1 MKHTLNIPILGFA
14 AYSGTGKTTLLE
26 ALIPKLTKAGLR
38 IGMLKHAHHNFDVD
52 QPGKDSH
59 RLRKAGASQML
70 ISSRNRFALMTETP
84 ESESEF
90 DYLLTR
96 FDEDKLDVVL
106 VEGCKNIAFPKIEL
120 HREEVGKPWL
130 HPNDENII
138 AIASDSGELDSELP
152 QMNINDLEAIAQF
165 VIQYVQEAKAPK
177 SKEKEAACCDTLSPA
192 FLSVVQGQE
201 KILSLVNTV
210 SETEACKIED
220 AYGRVL
226 ADHVVSPVNVPQ
238 YTNSAMD
245 GYAIRGDDVERESY
259 QVVAKVMA
267 GHAYDK
273 PLEVGQAVKIM
284 TGAPTPINGDTVVM
298 REQASKDGDTVTFN
312 GASIKTGQNVRQA
325 GEDLAIGNDVFTAG
339 TRLASPEMG
348 MIASLGFGEANVF
361 RKLKVAVFSTGDEVQ
376 APGTEQKANSIYDS
390 NRFTIM
396 GMLEKLGCE
405 ILDFGILEDNE
416 QLMIEALENASAQA
430 DVVMTS
436 GGVSVGDADYIK
448 LALDKLGQ
456 IDFWRINMRPGRP
469 LAFGQINDKPFFGL
483 PGNPVAVMVSFINF
497 VEPALRKMQGEQ
509 GWKPLKVS
517 AIATENLRS
526 RQGRTEFSRGIY
538 ELDETGRLTVRTTG
552 KQGSGI
558 LRSMSEA
565 NCLIEISPAVDTVK
579 AGESVTIIPLQAE
592 SRPIQNSKVSMSGL
606 FIDYRKIFQ
615 RDSYGSHHSLHLQ
628 RPRQRTDVLVPATPQ
643 HSRSSCRSRR
653 YRYH

>member
-26 ALIPKLTKAGLR
+26 ALLPKLTDAGLR

-120 HREEVGKPWL
+120 NREEVGKPWL
-130 HPNDENII
+130 YPNDENII
-138 AIASDSGELDSELP
+138 AIASDSGELESELP

-192 FLSVVQGQE
+192 FLSVAQGQE

-210 SETEACKIED
+210 AETEACKIEN

-245 GYAIRGDDVERESY
+245 GYAIRGDDIERDNY
-259 QVVAKVMA
+259 QVVAEVMA
-267 GHAYDK
+267 GHAYDQ

-298 REQASKDGDTVTFN
+298 REQATQHGDTVTFN

-325 GEDLAIGNDVFTAG
+325 GEDLAIGSDVFTAG

-376 APGTEQKANSIYDS
+376 APGTDQKANSIYDS

-579 AGESVTIIPLQAE
+579 AGESVTIIPLQG
-592 SRPIQNSKVSMSGL
+592 RI
-606 FIDYRKIFQ
+606 
-615 RDSYGSHHSLHLQ
+615 
-628 RPRQRTDVLVPATPQ
+628 
-643 HSRSSCRSRR
+643 
-653 YRYH
+653 

>member
-26 ALIPKLTKAGLR
+26 ALLPKLTEAGLR

-52 QPGKDSH
+52 KPGKDSY

-70 ISSRNRFALMTETP
+70 IASRNRFALMTETP
-84 ESESEF
+84 EAEAEF
-90 DYLLTR
+90 EYLLTR

-130 HPNDENII
+130 YPHDENII
-138 AIASDSGELDSELP
+138 AIASDTAELDSELP
-152 QMNINDLEAIAQF
+152 QMNINDLDAIAQF
-165 VIQYVQEAKAPK
+165 VLQYVQDAKAPK
-177 SKEKEAACCDTLSPA
+177 SKEKDAACCDTLSPA

-210 SETEACKIED
+210 SEIEACKIEN

-226 ADHVVSPVNVPQ
+226 AEHIISPVNVPQ

-245 GYAIRGDDVERESY
+245 GYAIRSDDVDRDSY
-259 QVVAKVMA
+259 QVVAEVMA
-267 GHAYDK
+267 GHAYDQ
-273 PLEVGQAVKIM
+273 PLQVGQAVKIM
-284 TGAPTPINGDTVVM
+284 TGAPTPLNGDTVVM
-298 REQASKDGDTVTFN
+298 REQASQEGDKVTFN
-312 GASIKTGQNVRQA
+312 GAHIKAGQNVRQA
-325 GEDLAIGNDVFTAG
+325 GEDLTIGSDVFTAG

-469 LAFGQINDKPFFGL
+469 LAFGQINNKPFFGL

-509 GWKPLKVS
+509 GWKPLKVK

-538 ELDETGRLTVRTTG
+538 ELDDTGRLTVRTTG

-558 LRSMSEA
+558 LRSMSDA
-565 NCLIEISPAVDTVK
+565 NCLIEISPAIDTVK
-579 AGESVTIIPLQAE
+579 AGESVTIIPLQG
-592 SRPIQNSKVSMSGL
+592 RI
-606 FIDYRKIFQ
+606 
-615 RDSYGSHHSLHLQ
+615 
-628 RPRQRTDVLVPATPQ
+628 
-643 HSRSSCRSRR
+643 
-653 YRYH
+653 

>member
-26 ALIPKLTKAGLR
+26 ALLPKLTEAGLR

-52 QPGKDSH
+52 KPGKDSY

-70 ISSRNRFALMTETP
+70 IASRNRFALMTETP
-84 ESESEF
+84 EAEAEF
-90 DYLLTR
+90 EYLLTR

-130 HPNDENII
+130 YPHDENII
-138 AIASDSGELDSELP
+138 AIASDTAELDSELP
-152 QMNINDLEAIAQF
+152 QMNINDLDAIAQF
-165 VIQYVQEAKAPK
+165 VLQYVQDAKAPK
-177 SKEKEAACCDTLSPA
+177 SKEKDAACCDTLSPA

-210 SETEACKIED
+210 SEIEACKIEN

-226 ADHVVSPVNVPQ
+226 AEDIISPVNVPQ

-245 GYAIRGDDVERESY
+245 GYAIRSDDVDHDSY
-259 QVVAKVMA
+259 QVVAEVMA
-267 GHAYDK
+267 GHAYDQ
-273 PLEVGQAVKIM
+273 PLQVGQAVKIM
-284 TGAPTPINGDTVVM
+284 TGAPTPLNGDTVVM
-298 REQASKDGDTVTFN
+298 REQASQEGDKVTFN
-312 GASIKTGQNVRQA
+312 GAHIKAGQNVRQA
-325 GEDLAIGNDVFTAG
+325 GEDLAIGSDVFTAG

-469 LAFGQINDKPFFGL
+469 LAFGQINNKPFFGL

-509 GWKPLKVS
+509 GWKPLKVN

-538 ELDETGRLTVRTTG
+538 ELDDTGRLTVRTTG

-565 NCLIEISPAVDTVK
+565 NCLIEISPAIDTVK
-579 AGESVTIIPLQAE
+579 AGESVTIIPLQG
-592 SRPIQNSKVSMSGL
+592 RI
-606 FIDYRKIFQ
+606 
-615 RDSYGSHHSLHLQ
+615 
-628 RPRQRTDVLVPATPQ
+628 
-643 HSRSSCRSRR
+643 
-653 YRYH
+653 

>member
-26 ALIPKLTKAGLR
+26 ALLPKLTEAGLR

-52 QPGKDSH
+52 KPGKDSY

-70 ISSRNRFALMTETP
+70 IASRNRFALMTETP
-84 ESESEF
+84 EAEAEF
-90 DYLLTR
+90 EYLLTR

-130 HPNDENII
+130 YPHDENII
-138 AIASDSGELDSELP
+138 AIASDSAGLDSELP
-152 QMNINDLEAIAQF
+152 QMNINDLDAIAQF
-165 VIQYVQEAKAPK
+165 VLQYVQDAKAPK
-177 SKEKEAACCDTLSPA
+177 SKEKDVACCDTLSPA

-210 SETEACKIED
+210 SEIEACKIEN

-226 ADHVVSPVNVPQ
+226 AEHIISPVNVPQ
-238 YTNSAMD
+238 CTNSAMD
-245 GYAIRGDDVERESY
+245 GYAIRSDDVDRDSY
-259 QVVAKVMA
+259 QVVAEVMA
-267 GHAYDK
+267 GHAYDQ
-273 PLEVGQAVKIM
+273 PLQVGQAVKIM
-284 TGAPTPINGDTVVM
+284 TGAPTPLNGDTVVM
-298 REQASKDGDTVTFN
+298 REQASQEGDKVTFN
-312 GASIKTGQNVRQA
+312 GSNIKAGQNVRQA
-325 GEDLAIGNDVFTAG
+325 GEDLAIGSDVFTAG

-469 LAFGQINDKPFFGL
+469 LAFGQINNKPFFGL

-509 GWKPLKVS
+509 GWKPLKVN

-538 ELDETGRLTVRTTG
+538 ELDDTGRLTVRTTG

-579 AGESVTIIPLQAE
+579 AGESVTIIPLQG
-592 SRPIQNSKVSMSGL
+592 RI
-606 FIDYRKIFQ
+606 
-615 RDSYGSHHSLHLQ
+615 
-628 RPRQRTDVLVPATPQ
+628 
-643 HSRSSCRSRR
+643 
-653 YRYH
+653 

>member
-26 ALIPKLTKAGLR
+26 ALLPKLTEAGLR

-52 QPGKDSH
+52 KPGKDSH

-70 ISSRNRFALMTETP
+70 IASRNRFALMTETP
-84 ESESEF
+84 EAEAEF
-90 DYLLTR
+90 EYLLTR

-130 HPNDENII
+130 YPHDENII

-152 QMNINDLEAIAQF
+152 QMNINDLDAIAQF
-165 VIQYVQEAKAPK
+165 VLQYVQDAKAPK
-177 SKEKEAACCDTLSPA
+177 SKEKDAACCDTLSPA

-210 SETEACKIED
+210 SEIEACKIEN

-226 ADHVVSPVNVPQ
+226 AEHIVSPVNVPQ

-245 GYAIRGDDVERESY
+245 GYAIRSDDVDRDSY
-259 QVVAKVMA
+259 QIVAEVMA

-273 PLEVGQAVKIM
+273 ALEVGQAVKIM
-284 TGAPTPINGDTVVM
+284 TGAPTPLNGDTVVM
-298 REQASKDGDTVTFN
+298 REQASQEGDNVTFN
-312 GASIKTGQNVRQA
+312 GANIKAGQNVRQA
-325 GEDLAIGNDVFTAG
+325 GEDLAIGSDVFTAG

-416 QLMIEALENASAQA
+416 LLMIEALENASAQA

-469 LAFGQINDKPFFGL
+469 LAFGQINNKPFFGL

-509 GWKPLKVS
+509 GWKPLKVN

-538 ELDETGRLTVRTTG
+538 ELDDSGRLTVRTTG

-565 NCLIEISPAVDTVK
+565 NCLIEISPAIDTVK
-579 AGESVTIIPLQAE
+579 AGESVTIIPLQG
-592 SRPIQNSKVSMSGL
+592 RI
-606 FIDYRKIFQ
+606 
-615 RDSYGSHHSLHLQ
+615 
-628 RPRQRTDVLVPATPQ
+628 
-643 HSRSSCRSRR
+643 
-653 YRYH
+653 

>member
-26 ALIPKLTKAGLR
+26 ALLPKLTEAGLR

-52 QPGKDSH
+52 KPGKDSY

-70 ISSRNRFALMTETP
+70 IASRNRFALMTETP
-84 ESESEF
+84 EAEAEF
-90 DYLLTR
+90 EYLLTR

-130 HPNDENII
+130 YPHDDNII
-138 AIASDSGELDSELP
+138 AIASDTAELDSELP
-152 QMNINDLEAIAQF
+152 QMNINDLDAIAQF
-165 VIQYVQEAKAPK
+165 VLQYVQEAKAPK
-177 SKEKEAACCDTLSPA
+177 SKEKDAACCDTLSPA

-210 SETEACKIED
+210 SEIEACKIEN

-226 ADHVVSPVNVPQ
+226 AEHIISPVNVPQ

-245 GYAIRGDDVERESY
+245 GYAIRSDDVDRDSY
-259 QVVAKVMA
+259 QVVAEVMA
-267 GHAYDK
+267 GHAYDQ

-284 TGAPTPINGDTVVM
+284 TGAPTPRNGDTVVM
-298 REQASKDGDTVTFN
+298 REQASQEGDKVTFN
-312 GASIKTGQNVRQA
+312 GAHIKAGQNVRQA
-325 GEDLAIGNDVFTAG
+325 GEDLTIGSDVFTAG

-416 QLMIEALENASAQA
+416 LLMIEALENASAQA

-469 LAFGQINDKPFFGL
+469 LAFGQINNKPFFGL

-509 GWKPLKVS
+509 GWKPLKVN

-538 ELDETGRLTVRTTG
+538 ELDDTGRLTVRTTG

-565 NCLIEISPAVDTVK
+565 NCLIEISPAIDTVK
-579 AGESVTIIPLQAE
+579 AGESVTIIPLQG
-592 SRPIQNSKVSMSGL
+592 RI
-606 FIDYRKIFQ
+606 
-615 RDSYGSHHSLHLQ
+615 
-628 RPRQRTDVLVPATPQ
+628 
-643 HSRSSCRSRR
+643 
-653 YRYH
+653 

>member
-26 ALIPKLTKAGLR
+26 ALLPKLTEAGLH

-52 QPGKDSH
+52 KPGKDSY

-70 ISSRNRFALMTETP
+70 IASRNRFALMTETP
-84 ESESEF
+84 EAEAEF
-90 DYLLTR
+90 EYLLTR

-130 HPNDENII
+130 YPHDENII
-138 AIASDSGELDSELP
+138 AIASDSAELDSELP
-152 QMNINDLEAIAQF
+152 QMNINDLDAIAQF
-165 VIQYVQEAKAPK
+165 VLQYVQDAKAPK
-177 SKEKEAACCDTLSPA
+177 SKEKDAACCDTLSPA

-201 KILSLVNTV
+201 KVLSLVNTV
-210 SETEACKIED
+210 SEIEACKIEN

-226 ADHVVSPVNVPQ
+226 AEDIISPVNVPQ

-245 GYAIRGDDVERESY
+245 GYAIRSDDVDRDNY
-259 QVVAKVMA
+259 QVVAEVMA
-267 GHAYDK
+267 GHAYDQ

-284 TGAPTPINGDTVVM
+284 TGAPTPLNGDTVVM
-298 REQASKDGDTVTFN
+298 REQASQEGDKVTFD
-312 GASIKTGQNVRQA
+312 GANIKAGQNVRQA
-325 GEDLAIGNDVFTAG
+325 GEDLTIGSDVFTAG

-469 LAFGQINDKPFFGL
+469 LAFGQINNKPFFGL

-509 GWKPLKVS
+509 GWKPLKVN

-538 ELDETGRLTVRTTG
+538 ELDDTGRLTVRTTG

-565 NCLIEISPAVDTVK
+565 NCLIEISPAIDTVK
-579 AGESVTIIPLQAE
+579 VGESVTIIPLQG
-592 SRPIQNSKVSMSGL
+592 RI
-606 FIDYRKIFQ
+606 
-615 RDSYGSHHSLHLQ
+615 
-628 RPRQRTDVLVPATPQ
+628 
-643 HSRSSCRSRR
+643 
-653 YRYH
+653 

>member
-26 ALIPKLTKAGLR
+26 ALLPKLTEAGLR

-52 QPGKDSH
+52 KPGKDSY

-70 ISSRNRFALMTETP
+70 IASRNRFALMTETP
-84 ESESEF
+84 EAEAEF
-90 DYLLTR
+90 EYLLTR

-130 HPNDENII
+130 YPHDENII
-138 AIASDSGELDSELP
+138 AIASDSAELDSELP
-152 QMNINDLEAIAQF
+152 QMNINDLDAIAQF
-165 VIQYVQEAKAPK
+165 VLQYVQDAKAPK
-177 SKEKEAACCDTLSPA
+177 SKEKDAACCDTLSPA

-201 KILSLVNTV
+201 KVLSLVNTV
-210 SETEACKIED
+210 SEIEACKIEN

-226 ADHVVSPVNVPQ
+226 AEDIISPVNVPQ

-245 GYAIRGDDVERESY
+245 GYAIRSDDVDRDSY
-259 QVVAKVMA
+259 QVVAEVMA
-267 GHAYDK
+267 GHAYNQ

-284 TGAPTPINGDTVVM
+284 TGAPTPLNGDTVVM
-298 REQASKDGDTVTFN
+298 REQASQEGDKVTFN
-312 GASIKTGQNVRQA
+312 GSNIKAGQNVRQA
-325 GEDLAIGNDVFTAG
+325 GEDLAIGSDVFTAG

-469 LAFGQINDKPFFGL
+469 LAFGQINNKPFFGL

-509 GWKPLKVS
+509 GWKPLKVN

-526 RQGRTEFSRGIY
+526 RQCRTEFSRGIY
-538 ELDETGRLTVRTTG
+538 ELDDTGRLTVRTTG

-565 NCLIEISPAVDTVK
+565 NCLIEISPAIDIVK
-579 AGESVTIIPLQAE
+579 AGESVTIIPLQG
-592 SRPIQNSKVSMSGL
+592 RI
-606 FIDYRKIFQ
+606 
-615 RDSYGSHHSLHLQ
+615 
-628 RPRQRTDVLVPATPQ
+628 
-643 HSRSSCRSRR
+643 
-653 YRYH
+653 

>member
-26 ALIPKLTKAGLR
+26 ALLPKLTEAGLR

-52 QPGKDSH
+52 KPGKDSY

-70 ISSRNRFALMTETP
+70 IASRNRFALMTETP
-84 ESESEF
+84 EAEAEF
-90 DYLLTR
+90 EYLLTR
-96 FDEDKLDVVL
+96 FDEDMLDVVL

-130 HPNDENII
+130 YPNDENII
-138 AIASDSGELDSELP
+138 AIASDSGELGSELP

-165 VIQYVQEAKAPK
+165 VIQYAQEAKAPK
-177 SKEKEAACCDTLSPA
+177 NKEKEAACCDTLSPA
-192 FLSVVQGQE
+192 FISVVQGQE
-201 KILSLVNTV
+201 RILSLVNTV
-210 SETEACKIED
+210 SEIEACKIEN

-226 ADHVVSPVNVPQ
+226 AEHIISPVNVPQ

-259 QVVAKVMA
+259 QVVAEVMA
-267 GHAYDK
+267 GHAYDQ
-273 PLEVGQAVKIM
+273 PLDVGQAVKIM
-284 TGAPTPINGDTVVM
+284 TGAPTPRNGDTVVM
-298 REQASKDGDTVTFN
+298 REQAIQEGDKVTFN
-312 GASIKTGQNVRQA
+312 GANIKAGQNVRQA
-325 GEDLAIGNDVFTAG
+325 GEDLAIGSDVFTAG

-469 LAFGQINDKPFFGL
+469 LAFGQINNKPFFGL

-509 GWKPLKVS
+509 GWKPLKVN

-526 RQGRTEFSRGIY
+526 RQGRTEFSRGVY
-538 ELDETGRLTVRTTG
+538 ELDATGRLTVRTTG

-565 NCLIEISPAVDTVK
+565 NCLIEISPAIDTVK
-579 AGESVTIIPLQAE
+579 AGESVTIIPLQG
-592 SRPIQNSKVSMSGL
+592 RI
-606 FIDYRKIFQ
+606 
-615 RDSYGSHHSLHLQ
+615 
-628 RPRQRTDVLVPATPQ
+628 
-643 HSRSSCRSRR
+643 
-653 YRYH
+653 

>member
-26 ALIPKLTKAGLR
+26 ALLPKLTEAGLR

-52 QPGKDSH
+52 KPGKDSY

-70 ISSRNRFALMTETP
+70 IASRNRFALMTETP
-84 ESESEF
+84 EAEAEF
-90 DYLLTR
+90 EYLLTR

-130 HPNDENII
+130 YPHDDNII
-138 AIASDSGELDSELP
+138 AIASDTAELDSELP
-152 QMNINDLEAIAQF
+152 QMNINDLDAIAQF
-165 VIQYVQEAKAPK
+165 VLQYVQEAKAPK
-177 SKEKEAACCDTLSPA
+177 SKEKDAACCDTLSPA

-210 SETEACKIED
+210 SEIEACKIEN

-226 ADHVVSPVNVPQ
+226 AEHIISPVNVPQ

-245 GYAIRGDDVERESY
+245 GYAIRSDDVDRDSY
-259 QVVAKVMA
+259 QVVAEVMA
-267 GHAYDK
+267 GHAYDQ

-284 TGAPTPINGDTVVM
+284 TGAPTPLNGNTVVM
-298 REQASKDGDTVTFN
+298 REQASQEGDKVTFN
-312 GASIKTGQNVRQA
+312 GAHIKAGQNVRQA
-325 GEDLAIGNDVFTAG
+325 GEDLTIGSDVFTAG

-469 LAFGQINDKPFFGL
+469 LAFGQINNKPFFGL

-509 GWKPLKVS
+509 GWKPLKVN

-538 ELDETGRLTVRTTG
+538 ELDDTGRLTVRTTG

-565 NCLIEISPAVDTVK
+565 NCLIEISPAIDTVK
-579 AGESVTIIPLQAE
+579 AGESVTIIPLQG
-592 SRPIQNSKVSMSGL
+592 RI
-606 FIDYRKIFQ
+606 
-615 RDSYGSHHSLHLQ
+615 
-628 RPRQRTDVLVPATPQ
+628 
-643 HSRSSCRSRR
+643 
-653 YRYH
+653 

>member
-26 ALIPKLTKAGLR
+26 ALLPKLTEAGLR

-52 QPGKDSH
+52 KPGKDSY

-70 ISSRNRFALMTETP
+70 IASRNRFALMTETP
-84 ESESEF
+84 EAEAEF
-90 DYLLTR
+90 EYLLTR

-130 HPNDENII
+130 YPHDENII
-138 AIASDSGELDSELP
+138 AIASDSAELDSELP
-152 QMNINDLEAIAQF
+152 QMNINDLDAIAQF
-165 VIQYVQEAKAPK
+165 VLQYVQDAKAPK
-177 SKEKEAACCDTLSPA
+177 SKEKDAACCDTLSPA

-201 KILSLVNTV
+201 KVLSLVNTV
-210 SETEACKIED
+210 SEIEACKIEN

-226 ADHVVSPVNVPQ
+226 AEDIISPVNVPQ

-245 GYAIRGDDVERESY
+245 GYAIRSDDVDRDSY
-259 QVVAKVMA
+259 QVVAEVMA
-267 GHAYDK
+267 GHAYDQ
-273 PLEVGQAVKIM
+273 PIEVGQAVKIM
-284 TGAPTPINGDTVVM
+284 TGAPTPLNGDTVVM
-298 REQASKDGDTVTFN
+298 REQASQEGDKVTFD
-312 GASIKTGQNVRQA
+312 GANIKAGQNVRQA
-325 GEDLAIGNDVFTAG
+325 GEDLAIGSDVFTAG

-469 LAFGQINDKPFFGL
+469 LAFGQINNKPFFGL

-509 GWKPLKVS
+509 GWKPLKVK

-538 ELDETGRLTVRTTG
+538 ELDDTGRLTVRTTG

-565 NCLIEISPAVDTVK
+565 NCLIEISPAIDTVK
-579 AGESVTIIPLQAE
+579 AGESVTIIPLQG
-592 SRPIQNSKVSMSGL
+592 RI
-606 FIDYRKIFQ
+606 
-615 RDSYGSHHSLHLQ
+615 
-628 RPRQRTDVLVPATPQ
+628 
-643 HSRSSCRSRR
+643 
-653 YRYH
+653 

>member
-26 ALIPKLTKAGLR
+26 ALLPKLTEAGLR

-52 QPGKDSH
+52 KPGKDSY

-70 ISSRNRFALMTETP
+70 IASRNRFALMTETP
-84 ESESEF
+84 EAEAEF
-90 DYLLTR
+90 EYLLTR

-130 HPNDENII
+130 YPHDENII
-138 AIASDSGELDSELP
+138 AIASDSAELDSELP
-152 QMNINDLEAIAQF
+152 QMNINDLDAIAQF
-165 VIQYVQEAKAPK
+165 VLQYVQDAKAPK
-177 SKEKEAACCDTLSPA
+177 SKEKDAACCDTLSPA

-210 SETEACKIED
+210 SEIEACKIEN

-226 ADHVVSPVNVPQ
+226 AEDIISPVNVPQ

-245 GYAIRGDDVERESY
+245 GYAIRSDDVDRDSY
-259 QVVAKVMA
+259 QVVAEVMA
-267 GHAYDK
+267 GHAYDQ
-273 PLEVGQAVKIM
+273 PLQVGQAVKIM
-284 TGAPTPINGDTVVM
+284 TGAPTPLNGDTVVM
-298 REQASKDGDTVTFN
+298 REQASQEGDKVTFN
-312 GASIKTGQNVRQA
+312 GAHIKAGQNVRQA
-325 GEDLAIGNDVFTAG
+325 GEDLAIGSDVFTAG

-469 LAFGQINDKPFFGL
+469 LAFGQINNKPFFGL

-509 GWKPLKVS
+509 GWKPLKVK

-538 ELDETGRLTVRTTG
+538 ELDDTGRLTVRTTG

-565 NCLIEISPAVDTVK
+565 NCLIEISPAIDTVK
-579 AGESVTIIPLQAE
+579 AGESVTIIPLQG
-592 SRPIQNSKVSMSGL
+592 RI
-606 FIDYRKIFQ
+606 
-615 RDSYGSHHSLHLQ
+615 
-628 RPRQRTDVLVPATPQ
+628 
-643 HSRSSCRSRR
+643 
-653 YRYH
+653 

>member
-26 ALIPKLTKAGLR
+26 ALLPKLTEAGLR

-52 QPGKDSH
+52 KPGKDSY

-70 ISSRNRFALMTETP
+70 IASRNRYALMTETP
-84 ESESEF
+84 EAEAEF
-90 DYLLTR
+90 EYLLTR

-130 HPNDENII
+130 YPHDDNII
-138 AIASDSGELDSELP
+138 AIASDSAELDSELP
-152 QMNINDLEAIAQF
+152 QMNINDLDAIAQF
-165 VIQYVQEAKAPK
+165 VLQYVQDAKAPK
-177 SKEKEAACCDTLSPA
+177 SKEKDAACCDTLSPA

-210 SETEACKIED
+210 SEIEACKIEN

-226 ADHVVSPVNVPQ
+226 AEHIISPVNVPQ

-245 GYAIRGDDVERESY
+245 GYAIRSDDVDRDSY
-259 QVVAKVMA
+259 QVVAEVMA
-267 GHAYDK
+267 GHAYDQ
-273 PLEVGQAVKIM
+273 PLQVGQAVKIM
-284 TGAPTPINGDTVVM
+284 TGAPTPLNGDTVVM
-298 REQASKDGDTVTFN
+298 REQASQEGDKVTFN
-312 GASIKTGQNVRQA
+312 GANIKAGQNVRQA
-325 GEDLAIGNDVFTAG
+325 GEDLAIGSDVFTAG

-469 LAFGQINDKPFFGL
+469 LAFGQINNKPFFGL

-509 GWKPLKVS
+509 GWKPLKVN

-538 ELDETGRLTVRTTG
+538 ELDDTGRLTVRTTG

-565 NCLIEISPAVDTVK
+565 NCLIEISPAIDTVK
-579 AGESVTIIPLQAE
+579 AGESVTIIPLQG
-592 SRPIQNSKVSMSGL
+592 RI
-606 FIDYRKIFQ
+606 
-615 RDSYGSHHSLHLQ
+615 
-628 RPRQRTDVLVPATPQ
+628 
-643 HSRSSCRSRR
+643 
-653 YRYH
+653 

>member
-26 ALIPKLTKAGLR
+26 ALLPKLTEAGLR

-52 QPGKDSH
+52 KPGKDSY

-70 ISSRNRFALMTETP
+70 IASRNRFALMTETP
-84 ESESEF
+84 EAEAEF
-90 DYLLTR
+90 EYLLTR
-96 FDEDKLDVVL
+96 FDEDMLDVVL

-130 HPNDENII
+130 YPNDENII
-138 AIASDSGELDSELP
+138 AIASDGGELDSELP

-177 SKEKEAACCDTLSPA
+177 NKEKEAACCDTLSPA

-201 KILSLVNTV
+201 KILSLVNTI
-210 SETEACKIED
+210 SEIEACKIEN

-226 ADHVVSPVNVPQ
+226 AEHIVSPVNVPQ

-245 GYAIRGDDVERESY
+245 GYAIRSDDVDRDSY
-259 QVVAKVMA
+259 QVVAEVMA
-267 GHAYDK
+267 GHAYDQ

-284 TGAPTPINGDTVVM
+284 TGAPTPRNGDTVVM
-298 REQASKDGDTVTFN
+298 REQASQEGDKVTFN
-312 GASIKTGQNVRQA
+312 GANIKAGQNVRQA
-325 GEDLAIGNDVFTAG
+325 GEDLAIGSDVFTAG

-469 LAFGQINDKPFFGL
+469 LAFGQINNKPFFGL

-509 GWKPLKVS
+509 GWKPLKVN

-538 ELDETGRLTVRTTG
+538 ELDNTGRLTVRTTG

-565 NCLIEISPAVDTVK
+565 NCLIEISPAIDTVK
-579 AGESVTIIPLQAE
+579 AGESVTIIPLQG
-592 SRPIQNSKVSMSGL
+592 RI
-606 FIDYRKIFQ
+606 
-615 RDSYGSHHSLHLQ
+615 
-628 RPRQRTDVLVPATPQ
+628 
-643 HSRSSCRSRR
+643 
-653 YRYH
+653 

>member
-26 ALIPKLTKAGLR
+26 ALLPKLTEAGLR

-52 QPGKDSH
+52 KPGKDSY

-70 ISSRNRFALMTETP
+70 IASRNRFALMTETP
-84 ESESEF
+84 EAEAEF
-90 DYLLTR
+90 EYLLTR

-130 HPNDENII
+130 YPHDENII
-138 AIASDSGELDSELP
+138 AIASDSAELDSELP
-152 QMNINDLEAIAQF
+152 QMNINDLDAIAQF
-165 VIQYVQEAKAPK
+165 VLQYVQDAKAPK
-177 SKEKEAACCDTLSPA
+177 SKEKDAACCDTLSPA

-201 KILSLVNTV
+201 KVLSLVNTV
-210 SETEACKIED
+210 SEIEACKIEN

-226 ADHVVSPVNVPQ
+226 AEHIISPVNVPQ

-245 GYAIRGDDVERESY
+245 GYAIRSDDVDRDSY
-259 QVVAKVMA
+259 QVVAEVMA
-267 GHAYDK
+267 GHAYDQ
-273 PLEVGQAVKIM
+273 PLQVGQAVKIM
-284 TGAPTPINGDTVVM
+284 TGAPTPLNGDTVVM
-298 REQASKDGDTVTFN
+298 REQASQEGDKVTFN
-312 GASIKTGQNVRQA
+312 GAHIKAGQNVRQA
-325 GEDLAIGNDVFTAG
+325 GEDLAIGSDVFTAG

-436 GGVSVGDADYIK
+436 GGVSVGDVDYIK

-469 LAFGQINDKPFFGL
+469 LAFGQINNKPFFGL

-509 GWKPLKVS
+509 GWKPLKVN

-538 ELDETGRLTVRTTG
+538 ELDNTGRLTVRTTG

-565 NCLIEISPAVDTVK
+565 NCLIEISPAIDTVK
-579 AGESVTIIPLQAE
+579 AGESVTIIPLQG
-592 SRPIQNSKVSMSGL
+592 RI
-606 FIDYRKIFQ
+606 
-615 RDSYGSHHSLHLQ
+615 
-628 RPRQRTDVLVPATPQ
+628 
-643 HSRSSCRSRR
+643 
-653 YRYH
+653 

>member
-26 ALIPKLTKAGLR
+26 ALLPKLTEAGLR

-52 QPGKDSH
+52 KPGKDSY

-70 ISSRNRFALMTETP
+70 IASRNRFALMTETP
-84 ESESEF
+84 EAEAEF
-90 DYLLTR
+90 EYLLTR

-130 HPNDENII
+130 YPHDDNII
-138 AIASDSGELDSELP
+138 AIASDTAELDSELP
-152 QMNINDLEAIAQF
+152 QMNINDLDAIAQF
-165 VIQYVQEAKAPK
+165 VLQYVQDAKAPK
-177 SKEKEAACCDTLSPA
+177 SKEKDAACCDTLSPA

-210 SETEACKIED
+210 SEIEACKIEN

-226 ADHVVSPVNVPQ
+226 AEDIISPVNVPQ

-245 GYAIRGDDVERESY
+245 GYAIRSDDVDRDSY
-259 QVVAKVMA
+259 QIVAEVMA
-267 GHAYDK
+267 GHAYDQ

-284 TGAPTPINGDTVVM
+284 TGAPTPRNGDTVVM
-298 REQASKDGDTVTFN
+298 REQASQEGDKVTFN
-312 GASIKTGQNVRQA
+312 GANIKAGQNVRQA
-325 GEDLAIGNDVFTAG
+325 GEDLAIGSDVFTVG

-469 LAFGQINDKPFFGL
+469 LAFGQINNKPFFGL

-509 GWKPLKVS
+509 GWKPLKVN

-538 ELDETGRLTVRTTG
+538 ELDDTGRLTVRTTG

-565 NCLIEISPAVDTVK
+565 NCLIEISPAIDTVK
-579 AGESVTIIPLQAE
+579 AGESVTIIPLQG
-592 SRPIQNSKVSMSGL
+592 RI
-606 FIDYRKIFQ
+606 
-615 RDSYGSHHSLHLQ
+615 
-628 RPRQRTDVLVPATPQ
+628 
-643 HSRSSCRSRR
+643 
-653 YRYH
+653 

>member
-26 ALIPKLTKAGLR
+26 ALLPKLTEAGLR

-52 QPGKDSH
+52 KPGKDSY

-70 ISSRNRFALMTETP
+70 IASRNRFALMTETP
-84 ESESEF
+84 EAEAEF
-90 DYLLTR
+90 EYLLTR
-96 FDEDKLDVVL
+96 FDEDMLDVVL

-130 HPNDENII
+130 YPNDENII
-138 AIASDSGELDSELP
+138 AIASDGGELDSELP

-165 VIQYVQEAKAPK
+165 VIQYVQEAKVPK
-177 SKEKEAACCDTLSPA
+177 NKEKEAACCDTLSPA

-210 SETEACKIED
+210 SEIEACKIEN

-226 ADHVVSPVNVPQ
+226 AEHIVSPVNVPQ

-245 GYAIRGDDVERESY
+245 GYAIRSDDVDRDSY
-259 QVVAKVMA
+259 QVVAEVMA
-267 GHAYDK
+267 GHAYEQ

-284 TGAPTPINGDTVVM
+284 TGAPTPRNGDTVVM
-298 REQASKDGDTVTFN
+298 REQAIQEGDKVTFN
-312 GASIKTGQNVRQA
+312 GANIKAGQNVRQA
-325 GEDLAIGNDVFTAG
+325 GEDLAIGSDVFTAG

-469 LAFGQINDKPFFGL
+469 LAFGQINNKPFFGL

-509 GWKPLKVS
+509 GWKPLKVN

-526 RQGRTEFSRGIY
+526 RQGRTEFSRGVY
-538 ELDETGRLTVRTTG
+538 ELDATGRLTVRTTG

-565 NCLIEISPAVDTVK
+565 NCLIEISPAIDTVK
-579 AGESVTIIPLQAE
+579 AGESVTIIPLQG
-592 SRPIQNSKVSMSGL
+592 RI
-606 FIDYRKIFQ
+606 
-615 RDSYGSHHSLHLQ
+615 
-628 RPRQRTDVLVPATPQ
+628 
-643 HSRSSCRSRR
+643 
-653 YRYH
+653 

>member
-26 ALIPKLTKAGLR
+26 ALLPKLTEAGLR

-52 QPGKDSH
+52 KPGKDSY

-70 ISSRNRFALMTETP
+70 IASRNRFALMTETP
-84 ESESEF
+84 EAEAEF
-90 DYLLTR
+90 EYLLTR

-130 HPNDENII
+130 YPHDENII
-138 AIASDSGELDSELP
+138 AIASDSAELDSELP
-152 QMNINDLEAIAQF
+152 QMNINDLDAIAQF
-165 VIQYVQEAKAPK
+165 VLQYVQDAKAPK
-177 SKEKEAACCDTLSPA
+177 SKEKDAACCDTLSPA

-210 SETEACKIED
+210 SEIEACKIEN

-226 ADHVVSPVNVPQ
+226 AEHIISPVNVPQ

-245 GYAIRGDDVERESY
+245 GYAIRSDDVDRDSY
-259 QVVAKVMA
+259 QVVAEVMA
-267 GHAYDK
+267 GHAYDQ
-273 PLEVGQAVKIM
+273 PLQVGQAVKIM
-284 TGAPTPINGDTVVM
+284 TGAPTPLNGDTVVM
-298 REQASKDGDTVTFN
+298 REQASQEGDKVTFN
-312 GASIKTGQNVRQA
+312 GAHIKAGQNVRQA
-325 GEDLAIGNDVFTAG
+325 GEDLTIGSDVFTAG

-469 LAFGQINDKPFFGL
+469 LAFGQINNKPFFGL

-509 GWKPLKVS
+509 GWKPLKVN

-538 ELDETGRLTVRTTG
+538 ELDDTGRLTVRTTG

-565 NCLIEISPAVDTVK
+565 NCLIEISPAIDTVK
-579 AGESVTIIPLQAE
+579 AGESVTIIPLQG
-592 SRPIQNSKVSMSGL
+592 RI
-606 FIDYRKIFQ
+606 
-615 RDSYGSHHSLHLQ
+615 
-628 RPRQRTDVLVPATPQ
+628 
-643 HSRSSCRSRR
+643 
-653 YRYH
+653 

>member
-26 ALIPKLTKAGLR
+26 ALLPKLTEAGLR

-52 QPGKDSH
+52 KPGKDSY

-70 ISSRNRFALMTETP
+70 IASRNRFALMTETP
-84 ESESEF
+84 EAEAEF
-90 DYLLTR
+90 EYLLTR

-130 HPNDENII
+130 YPHDENII
-138 AIASDSGELDSELP
+138 AIASDSAELDSELP
-152 QMNINDLEAIAQF
+152 QMNINDLNAIAQF
-165 VIQYVQEAKAPK
+165 VLQYVQDAKAPK
-177 SKEKEAACCDTLSPA
+177 SKEKDAACCDTLSPA

-210 SETEACKIED
+210 SETEACKIEN

-226 ADHVVSPVNVPQ
+226 AEHIISPVNVPQ

-245 GYAIRGDDVERESY
+245 GYAIRSDDIERDSY
-259 QVVAKVMA
+259 QVVAEVMA
-267 GHAYDK
+267 GHAYDQ

-284 TGAPTPINGDTVVM
+284 TGAPTPLNGDTVVM
-298 REQASKDGDTVTFN
+298 REQATQEGDKVTFN
-312 GASIKTGQNVRQA
+312 GANIKAGQNVRQA
-325 GEDLAIGNDVFTAG
+325 GEDLAIGSDVFTAG

-469 LAFGQINDKPFFGL
+469 LAFGQINNKPFFGL

-509 GWKPLKVS
+509 GWKPLKVN

-538 ELDETGRLTVRTTG
+538 ELDNTGRLTVRTTG

-565 NCLIEISPAVDTVK
+565 NCLIEISPAIDTVK
-579 AGESVTIIPLQAE
+579 AGESVTIIPLQG
-592 SRPIQNSKVSMSGL
+592 RI
-606 FIDYRKIFQ
+606 
-615 RDSYGSHHSLHLQ
+615 
-628 RPRQRTDVLVPATPQ
+628 
-643 HSRSSCRSRR
+643 
-653 YRYH
+653 

>member
-26 ALIPKLTKAGLR
+26 ALLPKLTEAGLR
-38 IGMLKHAHHNFDVD
+38 IGILKHAHHNFDVD
-52 QPGKDSH
+52 KPGKDSY

-70 ISSRNRFALMTETP
+70 IASRNRFALMTETP
-84 ESESEF
+84 EAEAEF
-90 DYLLTR
+90 EYLLTR

-130 HPNDENII
+130 YPHDENII
-138 AIASDSGELDSELP
+138 AIASDTAELYSELP
-152 QMNINDLEAIAQF
+152 QMNINDLDAIAQF
-165 VIQYVQEAKAPK
+165 VLQYVQEAKAPK
-177 SKEKEAACCDTLSPA
+177 SKEKDAACCDTLSPA

-210 SETEACKIED
+210 SEIEACKIEN

-226 ADHVVSPVNVPQ
+226 AEHIISPVNVPQ

-245 GYAIRGDDVERESY
+245 GYAIRSDDVDRDSY
-259 QVVAKVMA
+259 QVVAEVMA
-267 GHAYDK
+267 GHAYDQ
-273 PLEVGQAVKIM
+273 PLQVGQAVKIM
-284 TGAPTPINGDTVVM
+284 TGAPTPLNGDTVVM
-298 REQASKDGDTVTFN
+298 REQASQEGDKVTFN
-312 GASIKTGQNVRQA
+312 GSNIKAGQNVRQA
-325 GEDLAIGNDVFTAG
+325 GEDLAIGSDVFTAG

-469 LAFGQINDKPFFGL
+469 LAFGQINNKPFFGL

-509 GWKPLKVS
+509 GWKPLKVN

-538 ELDETGRLTVRTTG
+538 ELDDTGRLTVRTTG

-565 NCLIEISPAVDTVK
+565 NCLIEISPAIDTVK
-579 AGESVTIIPLQAE
+579 AGESVTIIPLQG
-592 SRPIQNSKVSMSGL
+592 RI
-606 FIDYRKIFQ
+606 
-615 RDSYGSHHSLHLQ
+615 
-628 RPRQRTDVLVPATPQ
+628 
-643 HSRSSCRSRR
+643 
-653 YRYH
+653 

>member
-26 ALIPKLTKAGLR
+26 ALLPKLTEAGLR

-52 QPGKDSH
+52 KPGKDSY

-70 ISSRNRFALMTETP
+70 IASRNRFALMTETP
-84 ESESEF
+84 EAEAEF
-90 DYLLTR
+90 EYLLTR

-130 HPNDENII
+130 YPHDENII
-138 AIASDSGELDSELP
+138 AIASDSAELDSELP
-152 QMNINDLEAIAQF
+152 QMNINDLDAIAQF
-165 VIQYVQEAKAPK
+165 VLQYVQDAKAPK
-177 SKEKEAACCDTLSPA
+177 SKEKDAACCDTLSPA

-210 SETEACKIED
+210 SEIEACKIEN

-226 ADHVVSPVNVPQ
+226 AEDIISPVNVPQ

-245 GYAIRGDDVERESY
+245 GYAIRSDDVDRDSY
-259 QVVAKVMA
+259 QVVAEVMA
-267 GHAYDK
+267 GHAYDQ

-284 TGAPTPINGDTVVM
+284 TGAPTPLNGDTVVM
-298 REQASKDGDTVTFN
+298 REQASQEGDKVTFN
-312 GASIKTGQNVRQA
+312 DSNIKAGQNVRQA
-325 GEDLAIGNDVFTAG
+325 GEDLAIGSDVFTAG

-469 LAFGQINDKPFFGL
+469 LAFGQINNKPFFGL

-509 GWKPLKVS
+509 GWKPLKVN

-538 ELDETGRLTVRTTG
+538 ELDNTGRLTVRTTG

-565 NCLIEISPAVDTVK
+565 NCLIEISPAIDTVK
-579 AGESVTIIPLQAE
+579 AGESVTIIPLQG
-592 SRPIQNSKVSMSGL
+592 RI
-606 FIDYRKIFQ
+606 
-615 RDSYGSHHSLHLQ
+615 
-628 RPRQRTDVLVPATPQ
+628 
-643 HSRSSCRSRR
+643 
-653 YRYH
+653 

>member
-26 ALIPKLTKAGLR
+26 ALLPKLTEAGLR

-52 QPGKDSH
+52 KPGKDSY

-70 ISSRNRFALMTETP
+70 IASRNRFALMTETP
-84 ESESEF
+84 EAEAEF
-90 DYLLTR
+90 EYLLTR
-96 FDEDKLDVVL
+96 FDEDMLDVVL

-130 HPNDENII
+130 YPNDENII
-138 AIASDSGELDSELP
+138 AIASDGGELDSELP

-177 SKEKEAACCDTLSPA
+177 NKEKEAACCDTLSPA

-210 SETEACKIED
+210 SEIEACKIEN

-226 ADHVVSPVNVPQ
+226 AEHIVSLVNVPQ

-245 GYAIRGDDVERESY
+245 GYAIRSDDVDRDSY
-259 QVVAKVMA
+259 QVVAEVMA
-267 GHAYDK
+267 GHAYDQ
-273 PLEVGQAVKIM
+273 PLEVGQAVKVM
-284 TGAPTPINGDTVVM
+284 TGAPTPRNGDTVVM
-298 REQASKDGDTVTFN
+298 REQAIQEGDKVTFN
-312 GASIKTGQNVRQA
+312 GANIKAGQNVRQA
-325 GEDLAIGNDVFTAG
+325 GEDLAIGSDVFTAG

-396 GMLEKLGCE
+396 GMLKKLDCE

-416 QLMIEALENASAQA
+416 QLMIEALENASVQA

-469 LAFGQINDKPFFGL
+469 LAFGQINNKPFFGL

-509 GWKPLKVS
+509 GWKPLKVN

-526 RQGRTEFSRGIY
+526 RQGRTEFSRGVY
-538 ELDETGRLTVRTTG
+538 ELDATGRLTVRTTG

-565 NCLIEISPAVDTVK
+565 NCLIEISPAIDTVK
-579 AGESVTIIPLQAE
+579 AGESVTIIPLQG
-592 SRPIQNSKVSMSGL
+592 RI
-606 FIDYRKIFQ
+606 
-615 RDSYGSHHSLHLQ
+615 
-628 RPRQRTDVLVPATPQ
+628 
-643 HSRSSCRSRR
+643 
-653 YRYH
+653 

>member
-26 ALIPKLTKAGLR
+26 ALLPKLTEAGLR

-52 QPGKDSH
+52 KPGKDSY

-70 ISSRNRFALMTETP
+70 IASRNRFALMTETP
-84 ESESEF
+84 EAEAEF
-90 DYLLTR
+90 EYLLTR

-130 HPNDENII
+130 YPHDDNII
-138 AIASDSGELDSELP
+138 AIASDTAELDSELP
-152 QMNINDLEAIAQF
+152 QMNINDLDAIAQF
-165 VIQYVQEAKAPK
+165 VLQYVQEAKAPK
-177 SKEKEAACCDTLSPA
+177 SKEKDAACCDTLSPA

-210 SETEACKIED
+210 SEIEACKIEN

-226 ADHVVSPVNVPQ
+226 AEHIISPVNVPQ

-245 GYAIRGDDVERESY
+245 GYAIRSDDVDRDSY
-259 QVVAKVMA
+259 QVVAEVMA
-267 GHAYDK
+267 GHAYDQ

-284 TGAPTPINGDTVVM
+284 TGAPTPLNGNTVVM
-298 REQASKDGDTVTFN
+298 REQASQKGDKVTFN
-312 GASIKTGQNVRQA
+312 GAHIKAGQNVRQA
-325 GEDLAIGNDVFTAG
+325 GEDLAIGSDVFTAG

-416 QLMIEALENASAQA
+416 QLMIEALENVSAQA

-469 LAFGQINDKPFFGL
+469 LAFGQINNKPFFGL

-509 GWKPLKVS
+509 GWKPLKVN

-538 ELDETGRLTVRTTG
+538 ELDDTGRLAVRTTG

-565 NCLIEISPAVDTVK
+565 NCLIEISPAIDTVK
-579 AGESVTIIPLQAE
+579 AGESVTIIPLQG
-592 SRPIQNSKVSMSGL
+592 RI
-606 FIDYRKIFQ
+606 
-615 RDSYGSHHSLHLQ
+615 
-628 RPRQRTDVLVPATPQ
+628 
-643 HSRSSCRSRR
+643 
-653 YRYH
+653 

>member
-26 ALIPKLTKAGLR
+26 ALLPKLAEAGLR

-52 QPGKDSH
+52 KPGKDSY

-70 ISSRNRFALMTETP
+70 IASRNRFALMTETP
-84 ESESEF
+84 EAEAEF
-90 DYLLTR
+90 EYLLTR

-130 HPNDENII
+130 YPHDENII
-138 AIASDSGELDSELP
+138 AIASDSAELDSELP
-152 QMNINDLEAIAQF
+152 QMNINDLDAIAQF
-165 VIQYVQEAKAPK
+165 VLQYVQDAKAPK
-177 SKEKEAACCDTLSPA
+177 SKEKDAACCDTLSPA

-210 SETEACKIED
+210 SEIEACKIEN

-226 ADHVVSPVNVPQ
+226 AEDIISPVNVPQ

-245 GYAIRGDDVERESY
+245 GYAIRSDDVDRDSY
-259 QVVAKVMA
+259 QVVAEVMA
-267 GHAYDK
+267 GHAYDQ

-284 TGAPTPINGDTVVM
+284 TGAPTPRNGDTVVM
-298 REQASKDGDTVTFN
+298 REQAIQEGDKVTFN
-312 GASIKTGQNVRQA
+312 GANIKAGQNVRQA
-325 GEDLAIGNDVFTAG
+325 GEDLAIGSDVFTAG

-416 QLMIEALENASAQA
+416 QLMIEALENASVQA

-469 LAFGQINDKPFFGL
+469 LAFGQINNKPFFGL

-509 GWKPLKVS
+509 GWKPLKVN
-517 AIATENLRS
+517 AIANENLRS

-538 ELDETGRLTVRTTG
+538 ELDNTGRLTVRTTG

-565 NCLIEISPAVDTVK
+565 NCLIEISPAIDTVK
-579 AGESVTIIPLQAE
+579 AGESVTIIPLQG
-592 SRPIQNSKVSMSGL
+592 RI
-606 FIDYRKIFQ
+606 
-615 RDSYGSHHSLHLQ
+615 
-628 RPRQRTDVLVPATPQ
+628 
-643 HSRSSCRSRR
+643 
-653 YRYH
+653 

>member
-26 ALIPKLTKAGLR
+26 ALLPKLTEAGLR

-52 QPGKDSH
+52 KPGKDSY

-70 ISSRNRFALMTETP
+70 IASRNRFALMTETP
-84 ESESEF
+84 EAEAEF
-90 DYLLTR
+90 EYLLTR

-130 HPNDENII
+130 YPHDDNII
-138 AIASDSGELDSELP
+138 AIASDSAELDSELP
-152 QMNINDLEAIAQF
+152 QMNINDLDAIAQF
-165 VIQYVQEAKAPK
+165 VLQYVQDAKAPK
-177 SKEKEAACCDTLSPA
+177 SKEKDAACCDTLSPA

-210 SETEACKIED
+210 SEIEACKIEN

-226 ADHVVSPVNVPQ
+226 AEHIISPVNVPQ

-245 GYAIRGDDVERESY
+245 GYAIRSDDVDRNSY
-259 QVVAKVMA
+259 QVVAEVMA
-267 GHAYDK
+267 GHAYDQ

-284 TGAPTPINGDTVVM
+284 TGAPTPLNGDTVVM
-298 REQASKDGDTVTFN
+298 REQASQEGDNVTFN
-312 GASIKTGQNVRQA
+312 GTNIKAGQNVRQA
-325 GEDLAIGNDVFTAG
+325 GEDLAIGSDVFTAG

-396 GMLEKLGCE
+396 GMLEKLSCE

-469 LAFGQINDKPFFGL
+469 LAFGQINNKPFFGL

-509 GWKPLKVS
+509 GWKPLKVN

-538 ELDETGRLTVRTTG
+538 ELDNTGRLTVRTTG

-565 NCLIEISPAVDTVK
+565 NCLIEISPAIDTVK
-579 AGESVTIIPLQAE
+579 AGESVTIIPLQG
-592 SRPIQNSKVSMSGL
+592 RI
-606 FIDYRKIFQ
+606 
-615 RDSYGSHHSLHLQ
+615 
-628 RPRQRTDVLVPATPQ
+628 
-643 HSRSSCRSRR
+643 
-653 YRYH
+653 

>member
-26 ALIPKLTKAGLR
+26 ALLPKLTEAGLR

-52 QPGKDSH
+52 KPGKDSY

-70 ISSRNRFALMTETP
+70 IASRNRFALMTETP
-84 ESESEF
+84 EAEAEF
-90 DYLLTR
+90 EYLLTR

-130 HPNDENII
+130 YPHDDNII
-138 AIASDSGELDSELP
+138 AIASDSAELDSELP
-152 QMNINDLEAIAQF
+152 QMNINDLDAIAQF
-165 VIQYVQEAKAPK
+165 VLQYVQDAKAPK
-177 SKEKEAACCDTLSPA
+177 SKEKDAACCDTLSPA

-210 SETEACKIED
+210 SEIEACKIEN

-226 ADHVVSPVNVPQ
+226 AEHIISPVNVPQ

-245 GYAIRGDDVERESY
+245 GYAIRSDDVDRDSY
-259 QVVAKVMA
+259 QIVAEVMA
-267 GHAYDK
+267 GHAYDQ

-284 TGAPTPINGDTVVM
+284 TGAPTPLNGDTVVM
-298 REQASKDGDTVTFN
+298 REQASQEGDKVTFN
-312 GASIKTGQNVRQA
+312 GANIKAGQNVRQA
-325 GEDLAIGNDVFTAG
+325 GEDLAIGSDVFTAG

-361 RKLKVAVFSTGDEVQ
+361 RKLKVAVYSTGDEVQ

-469 LAFGQINDKPFFGL
+469 LAFGQINNKPFFGL

-509 GWKPLKVS
+509 GWKPLKVN

-538 ELDETGRLTVRTTG
+538 ELDDTGRLTVRTTG

-565 NCLIEISPAVDTVK
+565 NCLIEISPAIDTVK
-579 AGESVTIIPLQAE
+579 AGESVTIIPLQG
-592 SRPIQNSKVSMSGL
+592 RI
-606 FIDYRKIFQ
+606 
-615 RDSYGSHHSLHLQ
+615 
-628 RPRQRTDVLVPATPQ
+628 
-643 HSRSSCRSRR
+643 
-653 YRYH
+653 

>member
-26 ALIPKLTKAGLR
+26 ALLPKLTEAGLR

-52 QPGKDSH
+52 KPGKDSY

-70 ISSRNRFALMTETP
+70 IASRNRFALMTETP
-84 ESESEF
+84 EAEAEF
-90 DYLLTR
+90 EYLLTR
-96 FDEDKLDVVL
+96 FDEDNLDVVL

-130 HPNDENII
+130 YPHDENII
-138 AIASDSGELDSELP
+138 AIASDSAELDSELP
-152 QMNINDLEAIAQF
+152 QMNINDLDAIAQF
-165 VIQYVQEAKAPK
+165 VLQYVQDAKAPK
-177 SKEKEAACCDTLSPA
+177 SKEKDAACCDTLSPA
-192 FLSVVQGQE
+192 FLSVIQGQE

-210 SETEACKIED
+210 SEIEACKIEN

-226 ADHVVSPVNVPQ
+226 AEHIISPVNVPQ

-245 GYAIRGDDVERESY
+245 GYAIRSDDVDRDSY
-259 QVVAKVMA
+259 QVVAEVMA
-267 GHAYDK
+267 GHAYDQ
-273 PLEVGQAVKIM
+273 PLEAGQAVKIM
-284 TGAPTPINGDTVVM
+284 TGAPTPLNGDTVVM
-298 REQASKDGDTVTFN
+298 REQASQEGDKVTFN
-312 GASIKTGQNVRQA
+312 GANIKAGQNVRQA
-325 GEDLAIGNDVFTAG
+325 GEDLAIGSDVFTAG

-348 MIASLGFGEANVF
+348 MIASLGFGEAKVF

-469 LAFGQINDKPFFGL
+469 LAFGQINNKPFFGL

-509 GWKPLKVS
+509 GWKPLKVN

-538 ELDETGRLTVRTTG
+538 ELDDTGRLTVRTTG

-565 NCLIEISPAVDTVK
+565 NCLIEISPAIDTVK
-579 AGESVTIIPLQAE
+579 AGESVTIIPLQG
-592 SRPIQNSKVSMSGL
+592 RI
-606 FIDYRKIFQ
+606 
-615 RDSYGSHHSLHLQ
+615 
-628 RPRQRTDVLVPATPQ
+628 
-643 HSRSSCRSRR
+643 
-653 YRYH
+653 

>member
-26 ALIPKLTKAGLR
+26 ALLPKLTEAGLR

-52 QPGKDSH
+52 KPGKDSY

-70 ISSRNRFALMTETP
+70 IASRNRFALMTETP
-84 ESESEF
+84 EAEAEF
-90 DYLLTR
+90 EYLLTR

-130 HPNDENII
+130 YPHDENII
-138 AIASDSGELDSELP
+138 AIASDSAELDSELP
-152 QMNINDLEAIAQF
+152 QMNINDLDAIAQF
-165 VIQYVQEAKAPK
+165 VLQYVQDAKAPK
-177 SKEKEAACCDTLSPA
+177 SKEKDAACCDTLSPA

-210 SETEACKIED
+210 SEIEACKIEN

-226 ADHVVSPVNVPQ
+226 AEDIISPVNVPQ

-245 GYAIRGDDVERESY
+245 GYAIRSDDVDRSSY
-259 QVVAKVMA
+259 QIVAEVMA
-267 GHAYDK
+267 GHAYDQ

-284 TGAPTPINGDTVVM
+284 TGAPTPRNGDTVVM
-298 REQASKDGDTVTFN
+298 REQASQEGDKVTFN
-312 GASIKTGQNVRQA
+312 GANIKAGQNVRQA
-325 GEDLAIGNDVFTAG
+325 GEDLAIGSDVFTAG

-469 LAFGQINDKPFFGL
+469 LAFGQINNKPFFGL

-509 GWKPLKVS
+509 GWKPLKVN

-538 ELDETGRLTVRTTG
+538 ELDDTGRLTVRTTG

-565 NCLIEISPAVDTVK
+565 NCLIEISPAIDTVK
-579 AGESVTIIPLQAE
+579 AGESVTIIPLQG
-592 SRPIQNSKVSMSGL
+592 RI
-606 FIDYRKIFQ
+606 
-615 RDSYGSHHSLHLQ
+615 
-628 RPRQRTDVLVPATPQ
+628 
-643 HSRSSCRSRR
+643 
-653 YRYH
+653 

>member
-26 ALIPKLTKAGLR
+26 ALLPKLTEAGLR

-52 QPGKDSH
+52 KPGKDSY

-70 ISSRNRFALMTETP
+70 IASRNRFALMTETP
-84 ESESEF
+84 EAEAEF
-90 DYLLTR
+90 EYLLTR

-130 HPNDENII
+130 YPHDDNII
-138 AIASDSGELDSELP
+138 AIASDSAELDSELP
-152 QMNINDLEAIAQF
+152 QMNINDLDAIAQF
-165 VIQYVQEAKAPK
+165 VLQYVQDAKAPK
-177 SKEKEAACCDTLSPA
+177 SKEKDAACCDTLSPA

-210 SETEACKIED
+210 SEIEACKIEN

-226 ADHVVSPVNVPQ
+226 AEHIISPVNVPQ

-245 GYAIRGDDVERESY
+245 GYAIRSDDVDRDSY
-259 QVVAKVMA
+259 QIVAEVMA
-267 GHAYDK
+267 GHAYDQ

-284 TGAPTPINGDTVVM
+284 TGAPTPLNGDTVVM
-298 REQASKDGDTVTFN
+298 REQAFQEGDKVTFN
-312 GASIKTGQNVRQA
+312 GANIKAGQNVRQA
-325 GEDLAIGNDVFTAG
+325 GEDLAIGSDVFTAG

-469 LAFGQINDKPFFGL
+469 LAFGQINNKPFFGL

-509 GWKPLKVS
+509 GWKPLKVN

-538 ELDETGRLTVRTTG
+538 ELDDTGRLTVRTTG

-565 NCLIEISPAVDTVK
+565 NCLIEISPAIDTVK
-579 AGESVTIIPLQAE
+579 AGESVTIIPLQG
-592 SRPIQNSKVSMSGL
+592 RI
-606 FIDYRKIFQ
+606 
-615 RDSYGSHHSLHLQ
+615 
-628 RPRQRTDVLVPATPQ
+628 
-643 HSRSSCRSRR
+643 
-653 YRYH
+653 

>member
-26 ALIPKLTKAGLR
+26 ALLPKLTEAGLR

-52 QPGKDSH
+52 KPGKDSY

-70 ISSRNRFALMTETP
+70 IASRNRFALMTETP
-84 ESESEF
+84 EAEAEF
-90 DYLLTR
+90 EYLLTR
-96 FDEDKLDVVL
+96 FDEDMLDVVL

-130 HPNDENII
+130 YPNDENII
-138 AIASDSGELDSELP
+138 AIASDGGELDSELP

-177 SKEKEAACCDTLSPA
+177 NKEKEAACCDTLSPA

-210 SETEACKIED
+210 SEIEACKIEN

-226 ADHVVSPVNVPQ
+226 AEHIVSPVNVPQ

-245 GYAIRGDDVERESY
+245 GYAIRSDDVDRDSY
-259 QVVAKVMA
+259 QVVAEVMA
-267 GHAYDK
+267 GHAYDQ
-273 PLEVGQAVKIM
+273 PLDVGQAVKIM
-284 TGAPTPINGDTVVM
+284 TGAPTPRNGDTVVM
-298 REQASKDGDTVTFN
+298 REQATQEGDKVTFN
-312 GASIKTGQNVRQA
+312 GANIKAGQNVRQA
-325 GEDLAIGNDVFTAG
+325 GEDLAIGSDVFTAG

-469 LAFGQINDKPFFGL
+469 LAFGQINNKPFFGL

-509 GWKPLKVS
+509 GWKPLKVN

-526 RQGRTEFSRGIY
+526 RQGRTEFSRGVY
-538 ELDETGRLTVRTTG
+538 ELDATGRLTVRTTG

-565 NCLIEISPAVDTVK
+565 NCLIEISPAIDTVK
-579 AGESVTIIPLQAE
+579 AGESVTIIPLQG
-592 SRPIQNSKVSMSGL
+592 RI
-606 FIDYRKIFQ
+606 
-615 RDSYGSHHSLHLQ
+615 
-628 RPRQRTDVLVPATPQ
+628 
-643 HSRSSCRSRR
+643 
-653 YRYH
+653 

>member
-26 ALIPKLTKAGLR
+26 ALLPKLTEAGLR

-52 QPGKDSH
+52 KPGKDSY

-70 ISSRNRFALMTETP
+70 IASRNRFALMTETP
-84 ESESEF
+84 EAEAEF
-90 DYLLTR
+90 EYLLTR
-96 FDEDKLDVVL
+96 FDEDMLDVVL

-130 HPNDENII
+130 YPNDENII
-138 AIASDSGELDSELP
+138 AIASDSAELDSELP
-152 QMNINDLEAIAQF
+152 QMNINDLDAIAQF
-165 VIQYVQEAKAPK
+165 VLQYVQEAKAPK
-177 SKEKEAACCDTLSPA
+177 NKEKEAACCDTLSPA

-210 SETEACKIED
+210 SEIEACKIEN

-226 ADHVVSPVNVPQ
+226 AEHIVSPVNVPQ

-245 GYAIRGDDVERESY
+245 GYAIRSDDVDRDSY
-259 QVVAKVMA
+259 QVVAEVMA
-267 GHAYDK
+267 GHAYDQ

-284 TGAPTPINGDTVVM
+284 TGAPTPRNGDTVVM
-298 REQASKDGDTVTFN
+298 REQAIQEGDKVTFN
-312 GASIKTGQNVRQA
+312 GANIKAGQNVRQA
-325 GEDLAIGNDVFTAG
+325 GEDLAIGSDVFTAG

-390 NRFTIM
+390 NRFNIM

-469 LAFGQINDKPFFGL
+469 LAFGQINNKPFFGL

-509 GWKPLKVS
+509 GWKPLKVN

-526 RQGRTEFSRGIY
+526 RQGRTEFSRGVY
-538 ELDETGRLTVRTTG
+538 ELDATGRLTVRTTG

-565 NCLIEISPAVDTVK
+565 NCLIEISPAIDTVK
-579 AGESVTIIPLQAE
+579 AGESVTIIPLQG
-592 SRPIQNSKVSMSGL
+592 RI
-606 FIDYRKIFQ
+606 
-615 RDSYGSHHSLHLQ
+615 
-628 RPRQRTDVLVPATPQ
+628 
-643 HSRSSCRSRR
+643 
-653 YRYH
+653 